1 MKISVIRPVLN
12 EKTSLGKVL
21 KAVIEQPKPFEII
34 VCDDGS
40 EDGSVQTAL
49 ELTHLVVMAR
59 GGRGPQICEGIRHAS
74 GEVLLVLHADTIIG
88 CSAFERIRTE
98 LRESD
103 VSGGNFRVVFDGDM
117 EFSTWLTKFYQWL
130 RSKGVYYGDS
140 AIFVRRSVFEKIGGI
155 KPLALMEDFDFVRR
169 LERHGGTICIEDP
182 PVVTSSRRFMKRK
195 PWRIVAQWIVIHVM
209 YYLRVSPRYLARHYQ
224 SATHSPSAHD

>member
-1 MKISVIRPVLN
+1 MKISVIIPVLN

-21 KAVIEQPKPFEII
+21 KAVVEQPKPFEII
-34 VCDDGS
+34 VCDGRS
-40 EDGSVQTAL
+40 EDGSARTAL
-49 ELTHLVVMAR
+49 ELSNRVVMAR
-59 GGRGPQICEGIRHAS
+59 GGRGAQICEGIRHAS
-74 GEVLLVLHADTIIG
+74 GEVLLVLHADTVIG
-88 CSAFERIRTE
+88 CSAFERIRTG
-98 LRESD
+98 LRDSD
-103 VSGGNFRVVFDGDM
+103 VSGGNFRVVFDGDT
-117 EFSTWLTKFYQWL
+117 EFSTWLTKFYEWL

-140 AIFVRRSVFEKIGGI
+140 AIFVRRSVFENIGGI

-182 PVVTSSRRFMKRK
+182 PVVTSSRRFIKRK

-209 YYLRVSPRYLARHYQ
+209 YYLRVSPRYLARLYQ

>member
-1 MKISVIRPVLN
+1 MKISVIIPVLN
-12 EKTSLGKVL
+12 EKTSLGKIL
-21 KAVIEQPKPFEII
+21 KAVIEQLKPFEII
-34 VCDDGS
+34 VCDGGS

-98 LRESD
+98 LRDSD

-117 EFSTWLTKFYQWL
+117 EFSTWLTKFYEWL

-140 AIFVRRSVFEKIGGI
+140 AIFVRRSVFENIGGI

-195 PWRIVAQWIVIHVM
+195 RWGIVGLCIVIHVM
-209 YYLRVSPRYLARHYQ
+209 YYLRVSPRYLACHYQ